1 MNNVKYNP
9 LADQPIFY
17 HYQKIGWRMH
27 LKPGDPLSI
36 IHKANN
42 PLSTMPYVQMTS
54 NLVNEA
60 IALVLDNGGAFTKT

>member
-1 MNNVKYNP
+1 
-9 LADQPIFY
+9 
-17 HYQKIGWRMH
+17 MH

-36 IHKANN
+36 IHEANN

-54 NLVNEA
+54 NLANEA